1 MDPAQHAMVL
11 CVDEKSQVQALD
23 RTQPLLPLRPGQ
35 VERRTHDYKRNG
47 KTSLFAALDVAT
59 GASVFVVNPDSGIE
73 VGLLAFHPLTLA
85 RFSTGPTI
93 MQRLERERTAPT
105 RGRRARA
112 RWRG

>member
-1 MDPAQHAMVL
+1 M
-11 CVDEKSQVQALD
+11 
-23 RTQPLLPLRPGQ
+23 RPEELIWACPHEMRDSDGFF
-35 VERRTHDYKRNG
+35 VVGRHGWPTLSTE
-47 KTSLFAALDVAT
+47 
-59 GASVFVVNPDSGIE
+59 ASVFVVNPDSGIE